1 MSASAFLDLGGP
13 IARLMGETYEPR
25 PQQLEMASAVAQAL
39 EDKACL
45 LAEAGTGVGKSF
57 AYLVP
62 AIERILNHGEK
73 VVIATHTIA
82 LQEQLIHKDIPVLME
97 AFANDKL
104 RPVLVK
110 GRGNYLS
117 IRRLGL
123 ASQRANLLLANEP
136 SRRSLRDI
144 EDWAYQTDDGS
155 LSTLPALERP
165 EVFDHARSDA
175 DNCMG
180 RKCPHYEDCFYQSAR
195 REAERANLLICNH
208 ALFFADLA
216 LRAGGASILPDFQH
230 VILDEAH
237 GIEDVASEHFGLS
250 LTAGRVHFLLRT
262 LFDERRRKGYL
273 ASLNPANLGGQD
285 ADNMIERAIMDVLRA
300 GSTARDFF
308 DGWLTLVE
316 SGEIAG
322 GRIRE
327 TGLVENTLSPPL
339 REVSVRLNTLK
350 QRATREEDIFELN
363 AYSRR
368 AAELSDIAEILCDHT
383 NEKSVYWADVDRSKG
398 RPRVSLACAPIE
410 VAPVLREH
418 LFDKPWGTVLTSAT
432 LATRTPA
439 EDEPFER
446 AEAAFAFCMSRLGCE
461 GARTLQL
468 GSPFDY
474 TRQVE
479 LYIDRSMPD
488 PRDPERF
495 ASALV
500 PRILDHVI
508 ATDGGAF
515 CLFTSYAMLRR
526 AASLLAE
533 PLDALD
539 MPMLV
544 QGDGGPRSTLIE
556 RFRDDPRSVLLG
568 TSSFWQGIDIRGD
581 ALRNV
586 IITRLPFEPPDR
598 PLTEARCEL
607 IKQRAGDPFRQDAI
621 PRAVIRFK
629 QGFGRLIR
637 STTDRGRVVVLDPR
651 LVTARYAKLFLAA
664 LPPGIEPIVLSDD
677 STHSKA

>member
-1 MSASAFLDLGGP
+1 MSASAFLDLDGP
-13 IARLMGETYEPR
+13 VARLMGESYEPR
-25 PQQLEMASAVAQAL
+25 PQQLEMAGAVADAM
-39 EDKACL
+39 EEKATL

-82 LQEQLIHKDIPVLME
+82 LQEQLIQKDIPVLIE
-97 AFANDKL
+97 AFGDENL

-123 ASQRANLLLANEP
+123 ASQRAGLLLSDEA
-136 SRRSLRDI
+136 SRRSLRVI
-144 EDWAYQTDDGS
+144 EDWAYETEDGS
-155 LSTLPALERP
+155 LSTLPTLERP

-208 ALFFADLA
+208 ALFFSDLA
-216 LRAGGASILPDFQH
+216 LRAGGASLLPDFHH

-262 LFDERRRKGYL
+262 LYDERRRKGYL
-273 ASLNPANLGGQD
+273 ASLNPGNLGEGSD
-285 ADNMIERAIMDVLRA
+285 ALIERAIMDVLRA
-300 GSTARDFF
+300 GAAASEFF
-308 DGWLTLVE
+308 DGWLALVE

-322 GRIRE
+322 GRVQE
-327 TGLVENTLSPPL
+327 VGLVENILGPAL
-339 REVSVRLNTLK
+339 REIAVRLNTLK
-350 QRATREEDIFELN
+350 QRATREEDTFELN

-368 AAELSDIAEILCDHT
+368 ASELSDIADVLCDHSQD
-383 NEKSVYWADVDRSKG
+383 KSVYWVDVDRARG

-432 LATRTPA
+432 LATRTPS

-446 AEAAFAFCMSRLGCE
+446 AEAAFSFCMERLGCE
-461 GARTLQL
+461 SAQTLQL

-474 TRQVE
+474 SKQVE
-479 LYIDRSMPD
+479 LYVDRSMPD
-488 PRDPERF
+488 PRDQARF
-495 ASALV
+495 VSALV
-500 PRILDHVI
+500 PRALDHVI

-526 AASLLAE
+526 AASMLTE
-533 PLDALD
+533 PLEALD

-544 QGDGGPRSTLIE
+544 QGDGGSRSALID
-556 RFRDDPRSVLLG
+556 RFRDNPRSVLLG
-568 TSSFWQGIDIRGD
+568 TASFWQGIDIRGK

-586 IITRLPFEPPDR
+586 IITRLPFEPPGR

-607 IKQRAGDPFRQDAI
+607 IKQRGGDAFREDAI

-637 STTDRGRVVVLDPR
+637 SATDHGRVVVLDPR
-651 LVTARYAKLFLAA
+651 LVTARYGKLFLAA
-664 LPPGIEPIVLSDD
+664 LPPGIEPMLLSDD
-677 STHSKA
+677 PAEL

>member
-1 MSASAFLDLGGP
+1 MSAPAFLDLGGP
-13 IARLMGETYEPR
+13 IAGLMGEAYEPR
-25 PQQLEMASAVAQAL
+25 PQQLDMARGVASAL

-73 VVIATHTIA
+73 VVVATHTIA
-82 LQEQLIHKDIPVLME
+82 LQEQLIHKDIPVLIE
-97 AFANDKL
+97 AFGDDKL

-123 ASQRANLLLANEP
+123 ASQRAGLLLSDEA
-136 SRRSLRDI
+136 SRRSLRVI
-144 EDWAYQTDDGS
+144 EDWAYQTEDGS

-180 RKCPHYEDCFYQSAR
+180 RKCSHYEDCFYQSAR
-195 REAERANLLICNH
+195 REVERANLLICNH

-216 LRAGGASILPDFQH
+216 LRAGGASILPDFDH

-237 GIEDVASEHFGLS
+237 GIEDIASEHFGLS

-273 ASLNPANLGGQD
+273 ASLNPANLGEGAD
-285 ADNMIERAIMDVLRA
+285 AMIERTIMGVLRA
-300 GSTARDFF
+300 GSAARDFF

-316 SGEIAG
+316 SGEVAG

-327 TGLVENTLSPPL
+327 TGLVENVLSPVL
-339 REVSVRLNTLK
+339 REVSLGLNTLK
-350 QRATREEDIFELN
+350 QKATREEDKFELN

-368 AAELSDIAEILCDHT
+368 AGELSDIAEILCDHT
-383 NEKSVYWADVDRSKG
+383 QEKSVYWVDVDRSKG

-418 LFDKPWGTVLTSAT
+418 LFEKEWGTVLTSAT
-432 LATRTPA
+432 LATRTPG

-446 AEAAFAFCMSRLGCE
+446 AEAAFAFFMARLGCE
-461 GARTLQL
+461 GVRTIQL

-474 TRQVE
+474 SRQVE

-500 PRILDHVI
+500 PRVLDHVI

-526 AASLLAE
+526 AASMLAE
-533 PLDALD
+533 PLEALE

-544 QGDGGPRSTLIE
+544 QGDGGPRSVLIE
-556 RFRDDPRSVLLG
+556 RFKDNPRSVLLG

-607 IKQRAGDPFRQDAI
+607 IKQRGGDPFREDAI

-637 STTDRGRVVVLDPR
+637 SASDQGRVVVLDPR
-651 LVTARYAKLFLAA
+651 LATARYAKLFLAA
-664 LPPGIEPIVLSDD
+664 LPAGLEPIILSDE
-677 STHSKA
+677 SENS